1 MYSKNLSDTNFI
13 FDNCDTVELA
23 KTFGTPLYVISED
36 RIRNKCRDIKEN
48 FLNKY
53 SNTRAAYASKAFTT
67 MAVCKIIESEDLGLD
82 VVSGGELYTAIK
94 ADFPMERI
102 IFHGNNKSYEEITLG
117 VTHDIGTFV
126 VDNIY
131 EFELLE
137 EIATEQNKKV
147 KILFRITPGVEG
159 SAHKYINTGQEDSKF
174 GIPLDEK
181 IIEYVVKRAMDSSNI
196 ILKGFHFHIG
206 SQLFESSLNIMA
218 VNVTVGLMKKL
229 KEKFG
234 FITEELNIGGGF
246 GVRYTDEDDET
257 KPISFHIDP
266 VMKAVEDECNRAGL
280 DMPAII
286 IEPGRWIVSEAGI
299 TLYTLGAIKEIPNV
313 RTYISVDGGLPDNPR
328 PALYEAK
335 YEAIVANKADKKPE
349 KVVTIAG
356 KCCESGDILIWDLEV
371 PQIESGDILAVFNT
385 GAYNYSMSSNY
396 NRLPRPAV
404 VLISEGDAR
413 VIVERE
419 NYDHLLERE
428 IIPHHLDET
437 QSIDCD
443 VALTKLE

>member
-1 MYSKNLSDTNFI
+1 MHSENLSNTNFI
-13 FDNCDTVELA
+13 FDNCDTVGLA

-36 RIRNKCRDIKEN
+36 RIRDKCRDIREN
-48 FLNKY
+48 FLEKY
-53 SNTRAAYASKAFTT
+53 PNTRAAYASKAFTT
-67 MAVCKIIESEDLGLD
+67 MAMCKIIESEGLGLD
-82 VVSGGELYTAIK
+82 VVSGGELHTAIK

-137 EIATEQNKKV
+137 EIAAEQNKKV

-206 SQLFESSLNIMA
+206 SQLFESGLNIMA
-218 VNVTVGLMKKL
+218 VNVTVNLMKKL

-234 FITEELNIGGGF
+234 FITQELNIGGGF

-257 KPISFHIDP
+257 KPISFHVAP
-266 VMKAVEDECNRAGL
+266 VMEAAEDECRKAGL
-280 DMPAII
+280 DMPTII

-335 YEAIVANKADKKPE
+335 YEAIVANKADKKPG

-404 VLISEGDAR
+404 VLINEGNAEL
-413 VIVERE
+413 IVERE

-428 IIPHHLDET
+428 IVPRRLGKT
-437 QSIDCD
+437 QNIGYD
-443 VALTKLE
+443 VALTRLE